1 MKKDWPGTIKLIENT
16 FELKLHSFSSEK
28 KNYSQDEILISV
40 HIFNMNEKQ
49 FRDVFK
55 LTINKETF
63 MNYLNATKIVVKEEV
78 PEEFIINSMKIP
90 WFDVQTETNNKNRLT
105 DLLIYKMILKIIN
118 YYFYVRSASKFE
130 IETEFEP
137 AKSRDRFT
145 SNIKK
150 EFQLILQFQADLF
163 KFVLIQ
169 KNFESIA
176 TNEDSNHANLRKVLN
191 IY

>member
-16 FELKLHSFSSEK
+16 FELKLHSFSSELK
-28 KNYSQDEILISV
+28 SYSQDEILISV

-78 PEEFIINSMKIP
+78 PKEFIINSMKIP

-118 YYFYVRSASKFE
+118 YYFYLRSASKFE

-145 SNIKK
+145 SNIKEQFK
-150 EFQLILQFQADLF
+150 LILQFQEELD

-176 TNEDSNHANLRKVLN
+176 TNEDINHTNLLKVLN
-191 IY
+191 I